1 MLIGLGIN
9 DDWSFEEEFYS
20 KRRVPVVAFDGSV
33 GKSEFFRRLVKAAV
47 QVHKPQKALSRF
59 RTIRNYSRF
68 FTDDRRH
75 EAKHVGLSDQPG
87 YVSFSAI
94 IDQARKEKRS
104 RIFFKVDVEGWE
116 YRLLDELIDNASLM
130 TGLAIEFHDIDL
142 HFDKLRD
149 FISRFPL
156 TLVHTHCNNF
166 VICNDKGVPL
176 VIECTFTAFNAGE
189 ELVSSLP
196 SGLDMPNNAR
206 KEDYQI
212 TFYDQLSPVPS

>member
-1 MLIGLGIN
+1 
-9 DDWSFEEEFYS
+9 
-20 KRRVPVVAFDGSV
+20 
-33 GKSEFFRRLVKAAV
+33 
-47 QVHKPQKALSRF
+47 
-59 RTIRNYSRF
+59 
-68 FTDDRRH
+68 
-75 EAKHVGLSDQPG
+75 
-87 YVSFSAI
+87 
-94 IDQARKEKRS
+94 
-104 RIFFKVDVEGWE
+104 
-116 YRLLDELIDNASLM
+116 M

-142 HFDKLRD
+142 HIDKLRD

-176 VIECTFTAFNAGE
+176 VIECTFTAFDAGE